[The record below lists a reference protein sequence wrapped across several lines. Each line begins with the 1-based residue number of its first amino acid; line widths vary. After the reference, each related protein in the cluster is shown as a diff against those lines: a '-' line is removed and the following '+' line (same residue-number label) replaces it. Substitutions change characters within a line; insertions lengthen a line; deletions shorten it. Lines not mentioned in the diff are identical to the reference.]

1 MSSSSN
7 NATGGGLIRVRTTN
21 WAFEDEPFRAPFGFK
36 GAYLNGSRQTVALMT
51 GDDGVEGVGVGVQSP
66 LWSDAEFFAAAGEAE
81 TNEVMYRMTARALQ
95 AAAGASFRTP
105 LDLLDELLPVT
116 LAEGRRLSGRADL
129 RLTYALNALV
139 AVDNAAWL
147 LYARATGRPT
157 FDAMLPAAFR
167 AALPARHD
175 TLARIPLFSYG
186 VPIER
191 IREAAD
197 EGSFF
202 AKIKVGSDPEGDG
215 DPAKMLAWDKRRLS
229 EIHALLKD
237 RVTPWTGSG
246 HIPYYLDANG
256 RYDSKERLLRFL
268 EHAEAIGA
276 LDRIL
281 LFEEPFPEH
290 YEADVSDIPARLAA
304 DESAHTDADAR
315 RRIDMGYGA
324 IALKPIAKT
333 LSMSLRVAEVAR
345 AAGVPCFCADL
356 TVCPLLVDWN
366 KNVAAR
372 LPALPGL
379 KIGVL
384 ESNGHQNYRN
394 WAAMESHHPAA
405 GAGWTAVR
413 AGLFELGRDF
423 YERSGGIL
431 ETPAYYRGLM
441 P

>member
-1 MSSSSN
+1 M
-7 NATGGGLIRVRTTN
+7 IRIQTTR

-66 LWSDAEFFAAAGEAE
+66 LWSDAEFFAAGGETE

-95 AAAGASFRTP
+95 AAAGLSFRTP
-105 LDLLDELLPVT
+105 LELLDELLPLT
-116 LAEGRRLSGRADL
+116 LEEGRRLSGRDEL
-129 RLTYALNALV
+129 RMTYALNALV
-139 AVDNAAWL
+139 AVDNAAWM
-147 LYARATGRPT
+147 LYARTTQRQT
-157 FDAMLPAAFR
+157 FDDLLPESYR
-167 AALPARHD
+167 AALPVRHD
-175 TLARIPLFSYG
+175 KLARIPLFSYG
-186 VPIER
+186 VPTER
-191 IREAAD
+191 IREAVD

-215 DPAKMLAWDKRRLS
+215 DQDKMLAWDQRRLS
-229 EIHALLKD
+229 EIHTVLKD
-237 RVTPWTGSG
+237 CATPWTESG

-256 RYDSKERLLRFL
+256 RYDSKERLLRL
-268 EHAEAIGA
+268 LDHAEAIGA
-276 LDRIL
+276 LERIL

-290 YEADVSDIPARLAA
+290 YEVDVSDIPVRLAA
-304 DESAHTDADAR
+304 DESAHTDDDAR
-315 RRIDMGYGA
+315 RRIALGYRA

-345 AAGVPCFCADL
+345 AAGIPCFCADL

-372 LPALPGL
+372 LPTLPGM

-394 WAAMESHHPAA
+394 WEDMESYHPAA
-405 GAGWTAVR
+405 GARWTGVR
-413 AGLFELGRDF
+413 DGLFELGRAF

-431 ETPAYYRGLM
+431 DTPTHYRGLLI
-441 P
+441 